1 MARTADERKKANAV
15 SSRESRK
22 RKSEQ
27 LDYLRDQISDY
38 KRRLWDAEKTNAAL
52 VRVLRTTLTDR
63 ASAAP
68 STNTM
73 SAAVSSALSVLNGP
87 LLNPPIASYQ
97 SLPLDPPAGVSNY
110 LNTKVEAR
118 TSQAMGLPIAAPIA
132 PMVMN
137 NHSVVF
143 NSGPCKEA
151 APCSLINV
159 GQTPAFKTGYPLAP
173 QSSQVNYCVVPAYDS
188 NQHDTDAASHAACWT
203 VEKALSGTSEE
214 GISSEESATAVTCA
228 TGVTP
233 EEMAPVSARV
243 PTFTPEALNH
253 LDDEGIPLDLFD
265 ISDQGLSCLI
275 DDTAFSTVGCW

>member
-27 LDYLRDQISDY
+27 LDHLRDQISDY

-52 VRVLRTTLTDR
+52 VRVLRTTLSDR
-63 ASAAP
+63 AG
-68 STNTM
+68 TNNM

-97 SLPLDPPAGVSNY
+97 SMPLDPAGGASNY
-110 LNTKVEAR
+110 LPLNTKVEAH
-118 TSQAMGLPIAAPIA
+118 TSQAMGLPIAAPLA
-132 PMVMN
+132 QMGMN

-151 APCSLINV
+151 APCSLLNV
-159 GQTPAFKTGYPLAP
+159 GQTSLLATGYPPAP
-173 QSSQVNYCVVPAYDS
+173 QFSQVPNYCVVPAYDS

-203 VEKALSGTSEE
+203 VEKALSGTSAE
-214 GISSEESATAVTCA
+214 GISSDSATGVTCA

-233 EEMAPVSARV
+233 EEMVPVSDRV
-243 PTFTPEALNH
+243 TSLPTEALNN
-253 LDDEGIPLDLFD
+253 LDDEGIPFDLFE

-275 DDTAFSTVGCW
+275 DDTAFSTVGW